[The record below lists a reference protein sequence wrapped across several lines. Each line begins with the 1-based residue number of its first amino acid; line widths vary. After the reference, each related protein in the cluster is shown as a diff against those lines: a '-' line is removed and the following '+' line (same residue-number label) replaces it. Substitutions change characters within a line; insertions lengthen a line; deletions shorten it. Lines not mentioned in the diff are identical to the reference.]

1 VEPYLF
7 HSYILVTEDCNVSLN
22 TWTERENISRE
33 DVWSK
38 NVVALEMMEWLIF
51 LQSNLDGSER
61 TVAVLYRT
69 GRSTGRPASLKSGSV
84 LNRPV
89 PVLVPS
95 LPLTVYSKG
104 LFATL
109 EVYL

>member
-1 VEPYLF
+1 MRTGQNRSEVYNVEPYLF

-69 GRSTGRPASLKSGSV
+69 SRSTD
-84 LNRPV
+84 NWPV
-89 PVLVPS
+89 
-95 LPLTVYSKG
+95 YR
-104 LFATL
+104 
-109 EVYL
+109 